1 MVRTGHAGDI
11 RRLMSRHAGFS
22 IAGVVAVLLLMAT
35 ATIVAASSIEA
46 PRCDGV
52 KLRAGPSTADAVR
65 AVIGTTTTVTV
76 DTQVS
81 GSAWQ
86 TLCAG
91 HVLSGSKWARISSV
105 DGTTVEAKFGV
116 PYVYAAAGLLQVVAT
131 ASPSATARPTAP
143 PPSPTPSP
151 TVAPPTAPAATEAPP
166 ATPSPPAASAPA
178 STAPVAT
185 QAASAAPSAGPA
197 GPGTTQTGSPSDPL
211 NNPAAEI
218 VLVLAVLSTTLS
230 WFAVA
235 DRRRRRARRVAVP
248 DSVPASRLED
258 VLH

>member
-1 MVRTGHAGDI
+1 MVRTRHAGDI
-11 RRLMSRHAGFS
+11 RRLMSRHAGLS

-46 PRCDGV
+46 PRCAGV
-52 KLRAGPSTADAVR
+52 KLRAGPSTADPVR

-105 DGTTVEAKFGV
+105 DGKTVEAQFGV

-131 ASPSATARPTAP
+131 ASPSATARPTAR

-151 TVAPPTAPAATEAPP
+151 TVAPPTAPAVTEAPP
-166 ATPSPPAASAPA
+166 AAPATSAPA
-178 STAPVAT
+178 PTTPAAT
-185 QAASAAPSAGPA
+185 QAASAAPSGGAV
-197 GPGTTQTGSPSDPL
+197 GPGTTQTGSPSNPL
-211 NNPAAEI
+211 NSPAAEI